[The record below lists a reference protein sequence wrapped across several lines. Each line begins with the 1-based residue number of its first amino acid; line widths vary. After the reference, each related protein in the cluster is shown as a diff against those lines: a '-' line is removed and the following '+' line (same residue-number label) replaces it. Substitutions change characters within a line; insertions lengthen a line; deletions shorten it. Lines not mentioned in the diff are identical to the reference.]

1 MSNPE
6 ALSVAQLS
14 FSYSNHPVL
23 RDINFSV
30 NKGEYVSII
39 GPNGSGK
46 STLLKCLNRI
56 VSVDSSAVKIL
67 GRELSSFTQKE
78 LAKVIGYVP
87 QHQGEIMSFTVD
99 EFVMMGRYPYLDP
112 FKTYSREDRKIVDDI
127 LALTNLGPLKNRYV
141 HQLSGGERQKV
152 FIASSLAQQPK
163 ILLLD
168 EPTIHLDPHH
178 NIEIQKLISQICC
191 EYQMTILHVTHDLT
205 HIERWS
211 QKLIALQGGE
221 IVFCGMPAEILTL
234 ENLERV
240 FQTPFQFF
248 SDLESR
254 QKIIVPKV

>member
-6 ALSVAQLS
+6 ALFVAQLS
-14 FSYSNHPVL
+14 FSYSHRSVL

-30 NKGEYVSII
+30 NTGEYVSII

-56 VSVDSSAVKIL
+56 VPADSSTIKIF
-67 GRELSSFTQKE
+67 GRELSSFNQKE
-78 LAKVIGYVP
+78 LAKLIGYVP
-87 QHQGEIMSFTVD
+87 QHQGEIMPFTVD

-127 LALTNLGPLKNRYV
+127 LNLTGLNQLKNRCLN
-141 HQLSGGERQKV
+141 HLSGGERQKV

-178 NIEIQKLISQICC
+178 NIDIQKLISKICC

-211 QKLIALQGGE
+211 QKLIALQAGK
-221 IVFCGMPAEILTL
+221 IVFCGVPAEILTP
-234 ENLERV
+234 ENLEGV